1 MCIRDRF
8 ISLVQGAH
16 GGVRRTLIVSSKF
29 TESTLLAGRNV
40 QNDLLM
46 TASEVNT
53 ENLLAFD
60 KIIITKDALT
70 ALGNRLQ
77 G

>member
-1 MCIRDRF
+1 
-8 ISLVQGAH
+8 
-16 GGVRRTLIVSSKF
+16 
-29 TESTLLAGRNV
+29 
-40 QNDLLM
+40 M
-46 TASEVNT
+46 TAAEVNT

-60 KIIITKDALT
+60 KIIITKDALE

>member
-1 MCIRDRF
+1 
-8 ISLVQGAH
+8 
-16 GGVRRTLIVSSKF
+16 
-29 TESTLLAGRNV
+29 
-40 QNDLLM
+40 M